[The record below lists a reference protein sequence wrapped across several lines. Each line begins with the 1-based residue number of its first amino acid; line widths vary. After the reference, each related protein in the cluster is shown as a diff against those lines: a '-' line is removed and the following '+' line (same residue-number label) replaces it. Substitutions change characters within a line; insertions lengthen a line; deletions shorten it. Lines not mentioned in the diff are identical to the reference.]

1 MKLKM
6 QYNKLFLS
14 TPVFIL
20 YFLSILF
27 NYPILV
33 FKLAVLSGIALAYLQ
48 KKQIIPVKVL
58 ADLLILL
65 GFTSISL
72 LISSFINQEQLRIE
86 SFLIIGI
93 VIITGYVAG
102 TLIRIIKV
110 QEEYKTAFLFGLLIL
125 IIETE
130 SRRFGEGWF
139 AAATLFSFCV
149 GAVIVTSMKA
159 RASIS
164 ILWALFILPTLT
176 LNLIFGPLFG
186 KLLVF
191 PVLTIAIILSYFI
204 IARLNPA
211 GMSLR
216 RKIVFS
222 ILTILLISPSWILQE
237 NYSHWRYV
245 SLNPP
250 IETPINYNFI
260 TESGDTLSSA
270 DQKGKVVVCLF
281 WSAYCGRCSK
291 EYPEFSKLAHQFK
304 ERDDVAFY
312 ASFISFAGKD
322 SVYFNNVAQQKFD
335 FDWVKSRDGKEL
347 FNNLEMGGVPH
358 LSIFDKSGNVIYNGW
373 IRDRPWILVN
383 KPERIIQRLLE

>member
-93 VIITGYVAG
+93 IIITGYVAG
-102 TLIRIIKV
+102 TLIRVIKV
-110 QEEYKTAFLFGLLIL
+110 QDEYKTAFILGLLIL
-125 IIETE
+125 IIESE

-139 AAATLFSFCV
+139 AVATLFGFII
-149 GAVIVTSMKA
+149 GAVIISGMKVNA
-159 RASIS
+159 KIYV
-164 ILWALFILPTLT
+164 LWGLYIFPTLF

-186 KLLVF
+186 KLLIF
-191 PVLTIAIILSYFI
+191 PILTIAIILSYFI
-204 IARLNPA
+204 IERLNPA
-211 GMSLR
+211 GMSMR

-245 SLNPP
+245 SLNQH

-260 TESGDTLSSA
+260 TENGDTLSSA

-291 EYPEFSKLAHQFK
+291 EYPEFSKLAKQFK

-312 ASFISFAGKD
+312 AVFISFAGKD
-322 SVYFNNVAQQKFD
+322 SVYFNSVAEQKFE

-347 FNNLEMGGVPH
+347 FTSLQMVGVPH
-358 LSIFDKSGNVIYNGW
+358 LSIFDKESNVIYNGW
-373 IRDRPWILVN
+373 VRDRPWIFV
-383 KPERIIQRLLE
+383 KRPERIINQLLE